1 MQRHRGPLIVFGLL
15 AALLFGGEAAAWL
28 AGGLVLAGVGWVLCA
43 TLTMLLAAVGT
54 LLVGQL
60 VLVPMTSR
68 EAALIA
74 ELRERAEERRQLRH
88 DLRGALSPALLT
100 VDRLLANADP
110 SVRRAGEMTLRAVER
125 ASALLLEGDDEGVET
140 R

>member
-1 MQRHRGPLIVFGLL
+1 MFGLL

-28 AGGLVLAGVGWVLCA
+28 AGGLALAGGGWLLCA
-43 TLTMLLAAVGT
+43 MSTMLLAAVGT
-54 LLVGQL
+54 LLVDRL
-60 VLVPMTSR
+60 VLTPMQSR
-68 EAALIA
+68 ETALAA
-74 ELRERAEERRQLRH
+74 ELRDRAEGRRQLRH

-125 ASALLLEGDDEGVET
+125 ASALLSEGDDESQG
-140 R
+140 RP